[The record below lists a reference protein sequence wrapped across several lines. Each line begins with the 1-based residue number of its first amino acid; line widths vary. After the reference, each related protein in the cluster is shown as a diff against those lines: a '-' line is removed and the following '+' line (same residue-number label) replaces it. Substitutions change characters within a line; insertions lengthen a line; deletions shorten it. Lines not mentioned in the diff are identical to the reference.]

1 MADKPARGHDLTHNH
16 PSFHPNPTTHPHDHA
31 YCTGSKTPWGA
42 GTHTRQTQDVPV
54 KRYLRGRPRDRVT
67 LRAADCPCVV
77 SAFGQVPRS
86 SLSTSPS
93 ASYHH
98 RQIHA
103 ATSDTRAICSRTP
116 TCAATGLGK
125 VSQETCR
132 VSRAVDGSTRTRVG
146 SYFGRTITI
155 SLNLSSAPIHPLRRN
170 TSYVSPASNITRR
183 QLSLIRWP
191 CYALASRWTGSLCEQ
206 PTSRG
211 RMRIS
216 SSSFCARGAIDKY
229 GACA

>member
-1 MADKPARGHDLTHNH
+1 MVVRFVCVFRVPACARVSRVSRVCPGSLRCLFTGTIVG
-16 PSFHPNPTTHPHDHA
+16 PSRDDVS
-31 YCTGSKTPWGA
+31 CTGTAP
-42 GTHTRQTQDVPV
+42 GTD
-54 KRYLRGRPRDRVT
+54 RDRVT
-67 LRAADCPCVV
+67 LRTADCPCVV

-146 SYFGRTITI
+146 SYCGRTITI

-170 TSYVSPASNITRR
+170 TSCVSPASNITRR

>member
-1 MADKPARGHDLTHNH
+1 MFRVPACARVSRVSRVCPGSPRCLFTGTIVG
-16 PSFHPNPTTHPHDHA
+16 PSRDDVS
-31 YCTGSKTPWGA
+31 CTAP
-42 GTHTRQTQDVPV
+42 GTD
-54 KRYLRGRPRDRVT
+54 RDRVT
-67 LRAADCPCVV
+67 LRTADCPCVV

-93 ASYHH
+93 ASYHR

-116 TCAATGLGK
+116 TCAAT
-125 VSQETCR
+125 
-132 VSRAVDGSTRTRVG
+132 VDGSTRTRVG
-146 SYFGRTITI
+146 SYCGRTITI

-170 TSYVSPASNITRR
+170 TSCVSPASNITRR

-191 CYALASRWTGSLCEQ
+191 CYALASRWMGSLCVQ

>member
-1 MADKPARGHDLTHNH
+1 MDGCEVRLCVPCARVRPCVPRVPCVHRL
-16 PSFHPNPTTHPHDHA
+16 PPVSFYRYNRRPVTRRRVVCAP
-31 YCTGSKTPWGA
+31 
-42 GTHTRQTQDVPV
+42 GTD
-54 KRYLRGRPRDRVT
+54 RDRVT
-67 LRAADCPCVV
+67 LRTADCPCVV

-93 ASYHH
+93 ASYHR

-146 SYFGRTITI
+146 SYCGRTITI

-170 TSYVSPASNITRR
+170 TSCVSPASNITRR

>member
-1 MADKPARGHDLTHNH
+1 MTM
-16 PSFHPNPTTHPHDHA
+16 
-31 YCTGSKTPWGA
+31 
-42 GTHTRQTQDVPV
+42 HTRVLTRGAPFSSALLHTRATTCHTQVSVPHH
-54 KRYLRGRPRDRVT
+54 T
-67 LRAADCPCVV
+67 ADCPCVV

-103 ATSDTRAICSRTP
+103 ATSDTRAICSCTP

-132 VSRAVDGSTRTRVG
+132 VSRAVDGSTRTRVD
-146 SYFGRTITI
+146 SYCGRTITI
-155 SLNLSSAPIHPLRRN
+155 SLNTSSVPIHPLRRN
-170 TSYVSPASNITRR
+170 TSCVSPASNITRR

-191 CYALASRWTGSLCEQ
+191 CYALASRWTGSLCVQ